1 MTAINKLNAVDSL
14 SSSDLLPIFSQA
26 NGDARKTSLGN
37 VQAYF
42 ETLAAS
48 AVVPTKQFSSPSATG
63 QTIQVTDGSESVW
76 LIVTPSGVYANGTI
90 KLPAKANCADQ
101 QEIVVNYV
109 NGVSA
114 LTVDANGA
122 ICIGSPSTMAN
133 NAFFRLRYDI
143 VMGTWY
149 RVG

>member
-1 MTAINKLNAVDSL
+1 MTAINRLNSVESL
-14 SSSDLLPIFSQA
+14 ASSDLLPIYSQS
-26 NGDARKTSLGN
+26 NGDARKVSLS
-37 VQAYF
+37 VLSEFVEAS
-42 ETLAAS
+42 AAS
-48 AVVPTKQFSSPSATG
+48 AALPVKQFASPSATG
-63 QTIQVTDGSESVW
+63 QTVTVADGDDSVW
-76 LIVTPSGVYANGTI
+76 LIVTPSATYAAGTI

-109 NGVSA
+109 NGVNA

-122 ICIGSPSTMAN
+122 ICIGAPSIMAA
-133 NAFFRLRYDI
+133 NAFFRLKFDI